1 MLNNNQHKQIVL
13 VGQPNC
19 GKSTLFNKVAGYRSI
34 SSNFP
39 GATVSLTKSHI
50 EIEGHTYDLIDLPGI
65 YSLTSL
71 DEAARESQRYLISQK
86 VDVIINVADASVL
99 SRSLELTLQ
108 LLELKIPV
116 ILCLNM
122 IDEAERKGVIINLD
136 ELSRRLGIP
145 VVKTVASKG
154 KGLKELFNEA
164 FRLIYGAKEVKP
176 VKVSRDVENIIE
188 KLTNYLKRRIEN
200 PANFSYRL
208 FAIKLLEG
216 DDFFYQLVEKSNAG
230 LRKKVKEYANILSET
245 HGRPADM
252 VISSERHS
260 LTLNIFEECC
270 KVKEPRRTWRDKLDN
285 ILMHKVWGYI
295 FMLFILFLFFNL
307 IFKVGAFIEA
317 PFIGYMEM
325 KIQNLALIFSKD
337 SLSYAILKG
346 IIQGIGG
353 GIVIVLPYLVPF
365 LLGLAFIEDVGY
377 LPRVAYLMDS
387 FMHRIGL
394 HGSAIIPAILGY
406 GCSAPAVMATRI
418 LSSPRDRFI
427 ASIVSIMVPCAAR
440 MTVIFGLV
448 GYYLGGIAALGIYL
462 FNAVII
468 ALLGNFL
475 SRMMPEDTP
484 GIILEIPPYQMP
496 SIKSL
501 LGKSWLRLKD
511 FIIIAWP
518 LLIVGSA
525 LLSLGEYFHF
535 DLVINRLLSPLTA
548 LLGLPSA
555 VGTTLIFGILRKEL
569 SMIMLFQALGTT
581 NALSV
586 LSPGQILV
594 FTIFIV
600 FYIPCVAT
608 IGVLA
613 KEIGWKRTIVASS
626 LSFFVALVMGLLARG
641 LTSIVW

>member
-1 MLNNNQHKQIVL
+1 LLKNYEHKQIVL

-19 GKSTLFNKVAGYRSI
+19 GKSTLFNKVAGYHSI

-39 GATVSLTKSHI
+39 GATVSFIKSHI

-71 DEAARESQRYLISQK
+71 DETARESQQYLISQK
-86 VDVIINVADASVL
+86 VDVIINVVDASVL

-108 LLELKIPV
+108 LLELEMPMV
-116 ILCLNM
+116 LCLNM

-136 ELSRRLGIP
+136 GLSKRLGIP

-154 KGLKELFNEA
+154 RGINELFNEA
-164 FRLIYGAKEVKP
+164 FRLIYSGKKVKP
-176 VKVSRDVENIIE
+176 IKVSHDVENIIQ
-188 KLTNYLKRRIEN
+188 KLSNYLKTKVKN
-200 PANFSYRL
+200 HTNFSYRL
-208 FAIKLLEG
+208 LATKLLEG
-216 DDFFYQLVEKSNAG
+216 DDFFQQLVEKIDTG
-230 LRKKVKEYANILSET
+230 LHKKVEEFENILSKT
-245 HGRPADM
+245 HGRSADM

-270 KVKEPRRTWRDKLDN
+270 SVKEPESTWRDKLDN

-295 FMLFILFLFFNL
+295 FMFLLLFLFFNM
-307 IFKVGAFIEA
+307 IFKVGGFIEA
-317 PFIGYMEM
+317 PLLGYME
-325 KIQNLALIFSKD
+325 KCIQYLAPVFSKD
-337 SLSYAILKG
+337 SLSFIILKG
-346 IIQGIGG
+346 ILQGIGG
-353 GIVIVLPYLVPF
+353 GIAVILPYLVPF

-427 ASIVSIMVPCAAR
+427 ASIVAVMVPCAAR

-448 GYYLGGIAALGIYL
+448 GYYLGGSVALGIYL
-462 FNAVII
+462 FNAIVIAI
-468 ALLGNFL
+468 LGNLL
-475 SRMMPEDTP
+475 SRIMPEDTP
-484 GIILEIPPYQMP
+484 GIILEIPPYQIP
-496 SIKSL
+496 SLKSL
-501 LGKSWLRLKD
+501 LSKSWLRLKD

-518 LLIVGSA
+518 LLIIGSA
-525 LLSLGEYFHF
+525 LLSLGEYYHF
-535 DLVINRLLSPLTA
+535 NLFLNRLLRPLTA

-569 SMIMLFQALGTT
+569 SMIMLFQALGTS
-581 NALSV
+581 NVLSV
-586 LSPGQILV
+586 LSSGQILV
-594 FTIFIV
+594 FTIFII
-600 FYIPCVAT
+600 FYVPCIAT

-613 KEIGWKRTIVASS
+613 KEIGWKRTIVASFLAFS
-626 LSFFVALVMGLLARG
+626 VALVMGLLARG
-641 LTSIVW
+641 LSSIVW